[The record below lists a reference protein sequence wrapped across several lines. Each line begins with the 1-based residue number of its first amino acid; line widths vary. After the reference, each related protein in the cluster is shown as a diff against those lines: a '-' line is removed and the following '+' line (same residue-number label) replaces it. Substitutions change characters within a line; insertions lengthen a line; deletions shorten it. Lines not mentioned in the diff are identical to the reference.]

1 MKTGD
6 EEEVFENVFLFSP
19 ECSAGNASFSVVL
32 QIFLFHGTSSGLSL
46 MTKYKMFGFLQS
58 QASCC
63 VVVTHSAL
71 ETAHKVLLPHWHSL
85 LSRSNVS
92 LFIDPFVLASFHFGA
107 TQQLLLVLRQTIGA
121 TSAALNQLEF
131 GAAVLLLM
139 RMINKREQDSWC
151 LANLAAAAA
160 GRNFYIRD
168 VNKNWLLS
176 ALTRIGVR
184 LPVTSF
190 NCCFMSCRLFI
201 AYLCIWEPSNKAWR
215 VNNCLG
221 ITTKMMMNINIA
233 MKTWWKQIN
242 FDKPH
247 QGFDVHLFI

>member
-1 MKTGD
+1 M
-6 EEEVFENVFLFSP
+6 FENVFLFSP
-19 ECSAGNASFSVVL
+19 DVQRWKCSFSVVL
-32 QIFLFHGTSSGLSL
+32 QIFLFHGTSSRLSL
-46 MTKYKMFGFLQS
+46 MMKYKMFGFLQS
-58 QASCC
+58 QVSCC

-71 ETAHKVLLPHWHSL
+71 ETAHRVLLPHSHSL
-85 LSRSNVS
+85 LSPSNVS
-92 LFIDPFVLASFHFGA
+92 LFIDPFVLASLHFGA
-107 TQQLLLVLRQTIGA
+107 TQQLLLVLRQTTGA

-176 ALTRIGVR
+176 ALTRLGVR

-190 NCCFMSCRLFI
+190 DWCFTSCRLFI
-201 AYLCIWEPSNKAWR
+201 AYLCIWDPSNKA
-215 VNNCLG
+215 
-221 ITTKMMMNINIA
+221 
-233 MKTWWKQIN
+233 
-242 FDKPH
+242 
-247 QGFDVHLFI
+247 